1 MDMNRRKMIKITGAA
16 LAGAA
21 LLNNT
26 AIAQDN
32 SAEKSYNAKKKKAL
46 IIGAHPDDPET
57 ACGGTMVLLREAGY
71 DVVSVYMTRGEAGIV
86 GKTHDEAS
94 AIRTQEAENACK
106 ILGVR
111 AIFMTQLDGSSEVN
125 KERYVEMRTL
135 IKDEAPDIVFTHW
148 PIDSHPDHRVCSLL
162 VYDAWRRLGYNFELF
177 YFEVMSG
184 TQTQLFQPTDYVD
197 ISKVAQIKKDAC
209 YCHESQ
215 DMHHL
220 YKDWHDG
227 MEHFRGLE
235 CRCERAEA
243 FIHLRYTGNDIIE
256 S

>member
-86 GKTHDEAS
+86 GDRKS
-94 AIRTQEAENACK
+94 
-106 ILGVR
+106 V
-111 AIFMTQLDGSSEVN
+111 V
-125 KERYVEMRTL
+125 
-135 IKDEAPDIVFTHW
+135 
-148 PIDSHPDHRVCSLL
+148 
-162 VYDAWRRLGYNFELF
+162 
-177 YFEVMSG
+177 
-184 TQTQLFQPTDYVD
+184 
-197 ISKVAQIKKDAC
+197 
-209 YCHESQ
+209 
-215 DMHHL
+215 
-220 YKDWHDG
+220 
-227 MEHFRGLE
+227 
-235 CRCERAEA
+235 
-243 FIHLRYTGNDIIE
+243 
-256 S
+256 